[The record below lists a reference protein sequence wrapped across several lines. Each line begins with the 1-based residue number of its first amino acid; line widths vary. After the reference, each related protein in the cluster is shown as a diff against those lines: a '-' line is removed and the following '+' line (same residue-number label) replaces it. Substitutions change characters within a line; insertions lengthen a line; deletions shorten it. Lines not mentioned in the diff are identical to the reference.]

1 MLYFAF
7 KNKADVFKKDEFSY
21 NKIFKIGGKTKFGNV
36 NNSRNYLRC
45 SGVFAWSYLQ
55 ETSG

>member
-21 NKIFKIGGKTKFGNV
+21 NKIFKIGGK
-36 NNSRNYLRC
+36 
-45 SGVFAWSYLQ
+45 
-55 ETSG
+55 